1 MQTVHLL
8 AGPNNSG
15 KSNLLRAVG
24 QALPTLR
31 NNQGWVL
38 GPGDEPQVEG
48 NWPLRLAIGVR
59 VDEAEFARS
68 LGAVSESVES
78 LLDDEAFRDGNTD
91 LLWFEYERSVDS
103 RGQVSG
109 WQTSDAQVAALQ
121 SPERPGGRNW
131 MSQLSSAL
139 TGTAGGSAGEDER
152 RIIGFFAQRLDVVGN
167 LPAVTTLNP
176 LRQITAD
183 PESDAEFGGVGLI
196 HRLARLQNPEPG
208 ERHLRQRFAAVR
220 DFVRTVLEDATAD
233 IDVPYGRQTII
244 VTHEGRELPLENL
257 GTGLHQVVI
266 LAVAATVLSDQ
277 LVCIEEPEVHLHPV
291 MQRRLLA
298 YLREKTDNQY
308 LVATHSGHLLDTGRA
323 SISSVRLHEGRS
335 TIAPAIRPQD
345 VAMIARDLGYR
356 ASDLV
361 QSNSVVW
368 VEGPSDRIY
377 VVGWLRMLA
386 PHLTEGVHFSVIFYG
401 GRLLSHLDPED
412 SAVREFVSLP
422 RLNRNFAVVMDSD
435 RTGPRTR
442 LNATK
447 KRVQAAIESAG
458 GNTRAWVTHGYTI
471 ENDVPPDV
479 LVQAVG
485 AVHPNARLSWRGERF
500 VNPLGCAQLKGVRT
514 PDKVRIADQVTRLE
528 ADFALYPKHLQA
540 EVTALAEMI
549 AAANDLKLP

>member
-1 MQTVHLL
+1 M
-8 AGPNNSG
+8 
-15 KSNLLRAVG
+15 LRAVG
-24 QALPTLR
+24 QALPTLK
-31 NNQGWVL
+31 NKQAWAL
-38 GPGDEPQVEG
+38 GAGDEPQAEG
-48 NWPLRLAIGVR
+48 TWPLRLAIGVR
-59 VDEAEFARS
+59 VDEGEFAQS
-68 LGAVSESVES
+68 LGARAVSDSVK
-78 LLDDEAFRDGNTD
+78 LVLDDAAFRDGNTD
-91 LLWFEYERSVDS
+91 LLWFEYERSLNT
-103 RGQVSG
+103 RGQTTG
-109 WQTSDAQVAALQ
+109 WQTSEAQVAALQ
-121 SPERPGGRNW
+121 SRERPGGRSF
-131 MSQLSSAL
+131 MSRLSSAL
-139 TGTAGGSAGEDER
+139 TRTGGGSSGDDER
-152 RIIGFFAQRLDVVGN
+152 RIIGCLDQRLDVVGN

-176 LRQITAD
+176 LRQVTAD
-183 PESDAEFGGVGLI
+183 PESDTEFGGVGLI

-208 ERHLRQRFAAVR
+208 ERHLRQRFVAVR

-244 VTHEGRELPLENL
+244 VAHEGRELPLENL

-266 LAVAATVLSDQ
+266 LAVAATVLSGQ

-298 YLREKTDNQY
+298 YLSEKTDNQY

-323 SISSVRLHEGRS
+323 SISSVRLHQGRS

-345 VAMIARDLGYR
+345 VAMIARDLGHR

-377 VVGWLRMLA
+377 VVAWLRMLA
-386 PHLTEGVHFSVIFYG
+386 PHLTEGIHFSVMFYG

-412 SAVREFVSLP
+412 STISEFVSLP

-435 RTGPRTR
+435 RAGPRTR

-458 GNTRAWVTHGYTI
+458 DNTLAWVTHGYTI
-471 ENDVPPDV
+471 ENDVPPHV

-485 AVHPNARLSWRGERF
+485 IIHPNARLAWRGERF
-500 VNPLGCAQLKGVRT
+500 VNPLGSAQLEGIQT
-514 PDKVRIADQVTRLE
+514 PDKVRIAEQVTQLE
-528 ADFALYPKHLQA
+528 TDFAVYPKHLRAQI
-540 EVTALAEMI
+540 TALAEMI